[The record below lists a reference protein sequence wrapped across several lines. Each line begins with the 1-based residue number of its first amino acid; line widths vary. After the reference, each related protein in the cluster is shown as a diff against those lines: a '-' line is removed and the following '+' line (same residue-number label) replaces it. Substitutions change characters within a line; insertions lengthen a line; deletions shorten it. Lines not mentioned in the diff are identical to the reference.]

1 MTLSGAGAGPGE
13 RRLRHDPPPAALA
26 PISEIPSRA
35 VVPIRPVATNI
46 GAACLRRQSATAAWS
61 IAGAVAM
68 RSNNRAS
75 IGREPLRR
83 GVEGWGSVLG
93 PVGARI
99 HCTTIRSPPCN
110 GCRLPIATLI
120 NCPKRTLIVGAMP
133 RLTLPQ
139 LERHLFSAADILRG
153 SMEASAYKEFI
164 FGMLFLKY
172 ASDQFDAERER
183 VIADQLAKGRS
194 QQEAEQRAEAPAFYS
209 TFYVPHRA
217 RWEQIHGH
225 LHKAVGDGVNK
236 ALQDLENE
244 NRALDGVLQHIDF
257 NRKVGQSTMSDKKL
271 RELIV
276 HFNKV
281 RLRQDDFEFPDL
293 LGAAYEYLIR
303 DFADSAGK
311 KGGEFYTPRS
321 VVRLMVRIADPRE
334 GMSVYDLCS
343 GSGGMLILS
352 KEYVEETGADSRNLA
367 LAGQEKDGSVWAICK
382 MNLLLHGIPDADV
395 RNTNDGTLEDPAHIQ
410 GGELMRFDRVITN
423 PPFSMNYARAGMPF
437 PERFSRGWTPE
448 KGKKADL
455 MFVQHM
461 LAVTRPG
468 GLVTTV
474 MPHGVLFRAGDEGKI
489 RTALLN
495 DDMVEAVIG
504 LGPQLFYGTGIPACI
519 LILRPKGAK
528 PTERRG
534 RVLFIN
540 ADRDYREGRAQN
552 YLEPEHVEKIVST
565 FSAFIDSD
573 RFARV
578 VTRVELAKND
588 DNLNIRR
595 YVDTTPEPEPQDV
608 RAHLHGGIPRRE
620 VEAKSALFASHG
632 LEPDQLL
639 VLKNADYLQFAESI
653 ADMGDLKAHIEADA
667 GLQAAEAAVTSAIEQ
682 WWKTES
688 PHFDSLKSVADL
700 VDLRKQLLGT
710 FESALRPA
718 GLLDRFAVSGA
729 VASWW
734 GASLPDLKALATL
747 GYKGL
752 VAAWV
757 ATVLDALEEDK
768 AKINPLDHKAARALL
783 PEYLDGL
790 AALEAE
796 AADLDSTIKA
806 ATARP
811 DEDDD
816 SEPGDAAISEVEL
829 KQLKARLTGVKRQ
842 LKANRGDFAKQLTT
856 ASESLAGVEARD
868 LVLDALRRDLLS
880 EATGRVARQRRSVIA
895 TFESWWDKYQS
906 PLAELETNRNA
917 AAARLSGFLK
927 ELGYE

>member
-1 MTLSGAGAGPGE
+1 
-13 RRLRHDPPPAALA
+13 
-26 PISEIPSRA
+26 
-35 VVPIRPVATNI
+35 
-46 GAACLRRQSATAAWS
+46 
-61 IAGAVAM
+61 
-68 RSNNRAS
+68 
-75 IGREPLRR
+75 
-83 GVEGWGSVLG
+83 
-93 PVGARI
+93 
-99 HCTTIRSPPCN
+99 
-110 GCRLPIATLI
+110 
-120 NCPKRTLIVGAMP
+120 MP

-225 LHKAVGDGVNK
+225 LHKTVGDGLNK

-334 GMSVYDLCS
+334 GMSVYDPCS

-352 KEYVEETGADSRNLA
+352 KEYVEETGDDSRNLA
-367 LAGQEKDGSVWAICK
+367 LASQEKDGSVWAICK

-395 RNTNDGTLEDPAHIQ
+395 RNTNDGTLEDPAHVQ

-474 MPHGVLFRAGDEGKI
+474 MPHGVLFRGGDEGKI

-495 DDMVEAVIG
+495 DDMIEAVIG

-519 LILRPKGAK
+519 LVLRPKGSK
-528 PTERRG
+528 PAERRG
-534 RVLFIN
+534 KVLFIN

-552 YLEPEHVEKIVST
+552 YLEAEHVEKIVP
-565 FSAFIDSD
+565 AFHAFDD
-573 RFARV
+573 AEKFARV
-578 VTRVELAKND
+578 VPRAELAENG

-595 YVDTTPEPEPQDV
+595 YVDTSPEPEPQDV

-620 VEAKSALFASHG
+620 VEGQSALFISHG
-632 LEPDQLL
+632 LDTNQVL
-639 VLKNADYLQFAESI
+639 VPKDADYLQFADSVT
-653 ADMGDLKAHIEADA
+653 AKRDLKALIEAHS
-667 GLQAAEAAVTSAIEQ
+667 GLQDAEAAVTNAIEE
-682 WWKTES
+682 WWKAEE
-688 PHFDSLKSVADL
+688 HGVDDLKTVADL
-700 VDLRKQLLGT
+700 VDLRKQLITT
-710 FESALRPA
+710 FETALRPV
-718 GLLDRFAVSGA
+718 GLLDSFAVTGIIA
-729 VASWW
+729 AWW

-747 GYKGL
+747 SYQGL
-752 VAAWV
+752 IAAWA
-757 ATVLDALEEDK
+757 ATVLDALEEDASK
-768 AKINPLDHKAARALL
+768 VDPLDHKVARALL
-783 PEYLDGL
+783 PEYLEGL
-790 AALEAE
+790 AALDAE
-796 AADLDSTIKA
+796 AAQLDATIKA
-806 ATARP
+806 ATATG
-811 DEDDD
+811 DEDD
-816 SEPGDAAISEVEL
+816 SETDEDALSPTEL
-829 KQLKARLTGVKRQ
+829 RLLRTKLTAVKRQ
-842 LKANRGDFAKQLTT
+842 LKADKGSFARHLTQ
-856 ASESLAGVEARD
+856 ASDAIAASAARE
-868 LVLDALRRDLLS
+868 LVLSALKHDLLS
-880 EATGRVARQRRSVIA
+880 EANDRVVRHRHVVIA
-895 TFESWWDKYQS
+895 AFENWWDKYRI
-906 PLAELETNRNA
+906 PLSVLETERDA
-917 AAARLSGFLK
+917 AATRLAGFLK

>member
-1 MTLSGAGAGPGE
+1 
-13 RRLRHDPPPAALA
+13 
-26 PISEIPSRA
+26 
-35 VVPIRPVATNI
+35 
-46 GAACLRRQSATAAWS
+46 
-61 IAGAVAM
+61 
-68 RSNNRAS
+68 
-75 IGREPLRR
+75 
-83 GVEGWGSVLG
+83 
-93 PVGARI
+93 
-99 HCTTIRSPPCN
+99 
-110 GCRLPIATLI
+110 
-120 NCPKRTLIVGAMP
+120 MP

-209 TFYVPHRA
+209 TFYVPHCA

-225 LHKAVGDGVNK
+225 LHKAVGDGLNK

-334 GMSVYDLCS
+334 GMSVYDPCS

-352 KEYVEETGADSRNLA
+352 KEYVEETGGDSRNLA

-395 RNTNDGTLEDPAHIQ
+395 RNTNDGTLEDPAHVQ

-455 MFVQHM
+455 MFVLHM

-474 MPHGVLFRAGDEGKI
+474 MPHGVLFRGGDEGKI

-495 DDMVEAVIG
+495 DDMIEAVIG

-519 LILRPKGAK
+519 LVLRPKDAK
-528 PTERRG
+528 PAERQG
-534 RVLFIN
+534 KVLFIN

-552 YLEPEHVEKIVST
+552 YLEPEHVEKVV
-565 FSAFIDSD
+565 SAFHAFEDVEKFS
-573 RFARV
+573 RV
-578 VTRVELAKND
+578 VSLAERRTNE

-620 VEAKSALFASHG
+620 VESKSALFSAHG
-632 LEPDQLL
+632 LNHKNLL
-639 VLKNADYLQFAESI
+639 VPRDASYLKFADNVTSKRDLKSLIETDSGLRAAES
-653 ADMGDLKAHIEADA
+653 E
-667 GLQAAEAAVTSAIEQ
+667 VTTAIEE
-682 WWKTES
+682 WWNAQS
-688 PHFDSLKSVADL
+688 DRFDDLRAVADL
-700 VDLRKQLLGT
+700 V
-710 FESALRPA
+710 ALRRELMGSFETSLRSTA
-718 GLLDRFAVSGA
+718 LLDRFAVSGI

-734 GASLPDLKALATL
+734 GLSLPDLKTLATL

-757 ATVLDALEEDK
+757 ATVLDALEEEK
-768 AKINPLDHKAARALL
+768 AKIDPLDHKAARALL
-783 PEYLDGL
+783 PEYLDDL

-796 AADLDSTIKA
+796 AAGLDGTIKA
-806 ATARP
+806 SSLGF
-811 DEDDD
+811 EG
-816 SEPGDAAISEVEL
+816 SEIIEIFREQGTGGLVVERIDL
-829 KQLKARLTGVKRQ
+829 RL
-842 LKANRGDFAKQLTT
+842 LF
-856 ASESLAGVEARD
+856 
-868 LVLDALRRDLLS
+868 
-880 EATGRVARQRRSVIA
+880 
-895 TFESWWDKYQS
+895 FESVQHGCNPGGDKALVAKSSQG
-906 PLAELETNRNA
+906 LEVGQA
-917 AAARLSGFLK
+917 
-927 ELGYE
+927 